1 MKLKYYLRGMGI
13 GIILTAIVM
22 GFALGGRKATM
33 SEAEIIQRAKAL
45 GMVDG
50 DSGVLL
56 DPQDQEGEE
65 TKDDPSTSNTPLFEE
80 GAKIPEKDQQEVPG
94 AGSSVAEMAQKAQ
107 EGEDADS
114 EASKDKS
121 SASLAST
128 KEESES
134 GAGKSVVTDDSASS
148 ESSSKASTASAAST
162 ASTEASTGSSA
173 ASSEASNTKQAAAS
187 SESSVATLES
197 GINTSSKTVTIPGGL
212 GSDQV
217 AQLLVREGIIDNA
230 VSFNKYLVDS
240 RKDRII
246 RSGVK
251 TIPVGASYE
260 QIASIITR

>member
-22 GFALGGRKATM
+22 GFALGGRKTTM

-80 GAKIPEKDQQEVPG
+80 GAKIPEKDQQEVSG
-94 AGSSVAEMAQKAQ
+94 TGSSVAEMAQEAQ

-121 SASLAST
+121 SAALAST

-134 GAGKSVVTDDSASS
+134 GAGKSVVTDDSASA
-148 ESSSKASTASAAST
+148 ESSSKASTASTAST
-162 ASTEASTGSSA
+162 ALAEASTGSSA
-173 ASSEASNTKQAAAS
+173 ASSEVSNTKQAAAS

-251 TIPVGASYE
+251 TIPAGASYE

>member
-22 GFALGGRKATM
+22 GFALGGRKTTM

-80 GAKIPEKDQQEVPG
+80 GAKIPEKDQQEVSG
-94 AGSSVAEMAQKAQ
+94 AGSSVAEMAQEAQ

-148 ESSSKASTASAAST
+148 ESSSKASTAST

-187 SESSVATLES
+187 SESSVETLES

-251 TIPVGASYE
+251 TIPAGASYE

>member
-22 GFALGGRKATM
+22 GFALGGRKTTM

-80 GAKIPEKDQQEVPG
+80 GAKIPEKDQQEVSG
-94 AGSSVAEMAQKAQ
+94 AGSSVAEMAQEAQ

-148 ESSSKASTASAAST
+148 ESSSKASTALA
-162 ASTEASTGSSA
+162 EASTGSSS

-197 GINTSSKTVTIPGGL
+197 DINTSSKTVTIPKGL

>member
-33 SEAEIIQRAKAL
+33 SDAEIIQRAKAL

-50 DSGVLL
+50 ESGVLL
-56 DPQDQEGEE
+56 DSKDQEGEE
-65 TKDDPSTSNTPLFEE
+65 TNDDSSTSSSPLFEE
-80 GAKIPEKDQQEVPG
+80 GAKIPEKEQQEVAG
-94 AGSSVAEMAQKAQ
+94 TGSSAAEVAEEAK
-107 EGEDADS
+107 EGENADS
-114 EASKDKS
+114 EASKDQS
-121 SASLAST
+121 SASLSST
-128 KEESES
+128 KEENAAATGKSSVTEDAAESKSSSTTKTDTASSEASSTDSS
-134 GAGKSVVTDDSASS
+134 GATTEASSTNKASASS
-148 ESSSKASTASAAST
+148 ES
-162 ASTEASTGSSA
+162 TGSSSGA
-173 ASSEASNTKQAAAS
+173 
-187 SESSVATLES
+187 

-217 AQLLVREGIIDNA
+217 AQILVKEGIIDNA

-251 TIPVGASYE
+251 TIPAGASYE
-260 QIASIITR
+260 QIVSIITK